1 MKKVLVLGGGTA
13 GIESAIF
20 LRKEGF
26 DVEIV
31 SNREFFYIYPVSIW
45 IPTGEVDLEDI
56 TISLKELSKSHG
68 FKVTIDEVEG
78 ISASEKK
85 VFLKNSGERSDF
97 DYLVIALGQ
106 SKMKH
111 EGIEHTLSICGS
123 PQEALKIKER
133 IQDLIKKGKGKIAFG
148 FGGNPKAKEAVRGG
162 PVFEILFNVH
172 NYLKRLGIR
181 DNFELIFFA
190 PMEKPGARL
199 GEKALKMLDKMFEK
213 MGIKKFTGK
222 KIKRFTKN
230 SVELED
236 GTVIEADLI
245 LFTPGGTGHPA
256 VKNSDLPKT
265 EAGFLKIEDT
275 CQVLNAENIYAAGDV
290 VALEGPEWKAKQ
302 GHLAEMMGRIITHN
316 LAVKEGLKEGKL
328 KSYKEHI
335 NILCLMDM
343 GDGGGLAYRSEK
355 KAFLIPL
362 PVIGHYLKKGWGIY
376 YKLSKLGRLP
386 RIPGM

>member
-302 GHLAEMMGRIITHN
+302 GHLAEMMGRIIAHN
-316 LAVKEGLKEGKL
+316 LAVKEGLKEGEL